1 LLQHELTGGVG
12 VDGEAT
18 FDFLNALWE
27 EVEQLREL
35 RLAACDDDAPQ
46 RNALF
51 SFSKKPS
58 SLL

>member
-1 LLQHELTGGVG
+1 LR
-12 VDGEAT
+12 
-18 FDFLNALWE
+18 E
-27 EVEQLREL
+27 EIQQLREL

-51 SFSKKPS
+51 NLSKNPS